1 MARRSLFGTSPTLTF
16 GHRGL
21 PLGASAGA
29 GVGKAKDTICSSDED
44 DHHAIARRGG
54 GHLKNQVDALTDTTG
69 GATLQR
75 SGTAPTSD
83 SRSRRSSRVGA
94 ARAALRVHLTR
105 REGATRGAPLHTPP
119 THTCSTPCELRARR
133 GGGSSHPRERR
144 PHLAEPRP
152 AAGLGASCS
161 VALEGHHAQWR
172 VWPPAP
178 RCAHGVLLLR
188 PRAAGPPERRLAAAS
203 TPSDTTE
210 AGRCTYGSAAP
221 PGPWAIDRLY
231 ECYHAHTR
239 GYRRRARRIVDSYG
253 RTSPA
258 LLHGHPLAWAATG
271 RLTPTPRH
279 RSVHGGG
286 SRCSSV

>member
-1 MARRSLFGTSPTLTF
+1 M
-16 GHRGL
+16 
-21 PLGASAGA
+21 
-29 GVGKAKDTICSSDED
+29 CSSDED

-83 SRSRRSSRVGA
+83 SRSRRSGRVGA
-94 ARAALRVHLTR
+94 ARAALRVHLSR

-119 THTCSTPCELRARR
+119 THTCSTACELRARR
-133 GGGSSHPRERR
+133 GAGGSSHPRERR

-178 RCAHGVLLLR
+178 RCAHGVLLLL

-210 AGRCTYGSAAP
+210 AGRCTHGSAAP
-221 PGPWAIDRLY
+221 PGRWGHRPLVRVLSCAYTRLPSSCAAHCRQLRPHLASAAARSPTSLGGDRQADPDTATP
-231 ECYHAHTR
+231 ER
-239 GYRRRARRIVDSYG
+239 PRRRV
-253 RTSPA
+253 T
-258 LLHGHPLAWAATG
+258 LL
-271 RLTPTPRH
+271 
-279 RSVHGGG
+279 
-286 SRCSSV
+286 

>member
-1 MARRSLFGTSPTLTF
+1 MGRRCSARGQRQRLTAGRAQAAAWVQRGRRSACTSLAAKGQHAARRCTRHRPT
-16 GHRGL
+16 
-21 PLGASAGA
+21 P
-29 GVGKAKDTICSSDED
+29 
-44 DHHAIARRGG
+44 
-54 GHLKNQVDALTDTTG
+54 
-69 GATLQR
+69 
-75 SGTAPTSD
+75 
-83 SRSRRSSRVGA
+83 A
-94 ARAALRVHLTR
+94 ARPASFA
-105 REGATRGAPLHTPP
+105 RGA
-119 THTCSTPCELRARR
+119 
-133 GGGSSHPRERR
+133 GGSSHPRERR

-210 AGRCTYGSAAP
+210 AGRCTHGSAAP
-221 PGPWAIDRLY
+221 PGPWATDRVY

-258 LLHGHPLAWAATG
+258 LLHGHALAWAATG